1 MSAAVRRLEAVPA
14 RSIPAAPIVPALTPL
29 RRRRY
34 VLPRKF
40 KTPEPPPIPTM
51 NPTLVTFRRTEPV
64 SAYDGEATAVKK
76 NVAARRPAQ
85 SFAALKRPA
94 ISTSRSHFSK
104 SIVYDAF
111 DALIAIKIKCREVD
125 IGSLT
130 SIVSSD
136 TIFRCPFRGGR

>member
-1 MSAAVRRLEAVPA
+1 MSAAVRRLEAVPT
-14 RSIPAAPIVPALTPL
+14 RSIPDAPIVPALTPL
-29 RRRRY
+29 MRRGY
-34 VLPRKF
+34 VLPRKVRV
-40 KTPEPPPIPTM
+40 PEPPPIPTM
-51 NPTLVTFRRTEPV
+51 NPTLVTFRRTLPV
-64 SAYDGEATAVKK
+64 SAYDGDATAVKK
-76 NVAARRPAQ
+76 SATAESTAQ
-85 SFAALKRPA
+85 SLVAWKTPA
-94 ISTSRSHFSK
+94 ISTSRSHFPK